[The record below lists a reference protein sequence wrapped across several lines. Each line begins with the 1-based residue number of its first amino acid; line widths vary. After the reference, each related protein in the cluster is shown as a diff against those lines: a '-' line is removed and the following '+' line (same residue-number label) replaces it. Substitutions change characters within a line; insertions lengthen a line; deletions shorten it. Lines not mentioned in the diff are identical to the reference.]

1 MTETMAV
8 VAIREAME
16 DLKSKGF
23 QTYESYTVKN
33 NDVFISVWVSSEGDA
48 MTDGSSSRFFCYG
61 LRDVE
66 RFVKMLTK
74 LGETL

>member
-1 MTETMAV
+1 MTETMAI

-16 DLKSKGF
+16 DLKSKGL

-33 NDVFISVWVSSEGDA
+33 NDVFISAWVSAEGDA
-48 MTDGSSSRFFCYG
+48 MTDGSSSRFFSYG
-61 LRDVE
+61 LKDVD

-74 LGETL
+74 LGGTL

>member
-1 MTETMAV
+1 MTETMAI

-16 DLKSKGF
+16 DLKSKGL

-33 NDVFISVWVSSEGDA
+33 SDVFISVWVSAEGDA

-61 LRDVE
+61 LKDVE

-74 LGETL
+74 LGGTL